1 VSKKRKKIGRPK
13 GRLCTEPMNPNRVR
27 KAKSVY
33 AATKSYAAVARA
45 LGGTTRSGARL
56 LLKRW
61 ENWN

>member
-1 VSKKRKKIGRPK
+1 
-13 GRLCTEPMNPNRVR
+13 MNPNRVR